1 MAYLVRL
8 VQASSGKGSSKK
20 EKKYSA
26 RSHDPPASPAG
37 QEVVKEAR
45 RCWFGVPYS
54 LGRVSR
60 SRVDCSGLTTQL
72 YQKFDVS
79 LPHDV
84 EEQYG
89 YGSRASKPAPGDLV
103 FFKEHGRITPVGIA
117 TGSGTVIDASSYCN
131 KVTETRIR
139 FIEGYVG
146 AKRLL

>member
-1 MAYLVRL
+1 VAYLVRL

-20 EKKYSA
+20 ERKYSA

-45 RCWFGVPYS
+45 RWFGVPCS

-72 YQKFDVS
+72 CQKFDVS

-89 YGSRASKPAPGDLV
+89 YGSRVSGLAPGDLV
-103 FFKEHGRITPVGIA
+103 FFKEHGRITHVGIA
-117 TGSGTVIDASSYCN
+117 TGRGKVIDFSCYWN
-131 KVTETRIR
+131 KITETHIR
-139 FIEGYVG
+139 YIEGYAG

>member
-26 RSHDPPASPAG
+26 RSHDPPASPEE

-45 RCWFGVPYS
+45 RWFGVPYS

-60 SRVDCSGLTTQL
+60 SGVDCSGLTTQL

-89 YGSRASKPAPGDLV
+89 YGSRVSRPAPGDLV
-103 FFKEHGRITPVGIA
+103 FFKGHGRITPVEIA
-117 TGSGTVIDASSYCN
+117 TGRGTVIDASSYCN

-139 FIEGYVG
+139 FIEGYAG